1 MLFLFEFW
9 DSETEEYFYYLIES
23 KELEKLDGFELEELK
38 GKIQEAYNRADA
50 ELEFEDFGEVY
61 DWLDKNIRKFIPDA
75 KPIDFIRV

>member
-9 DSETEEYFYYLIES
+9 DSETEEVFHYLIES
-23 KELEKLDGFELEELK
+23 KELEKLDGFKLEELK